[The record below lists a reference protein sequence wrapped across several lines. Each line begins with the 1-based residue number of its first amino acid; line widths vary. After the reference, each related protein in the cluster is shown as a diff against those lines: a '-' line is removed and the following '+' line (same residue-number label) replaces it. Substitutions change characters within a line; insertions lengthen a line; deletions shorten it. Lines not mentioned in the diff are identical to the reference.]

1 MKNSQEYIESIL
13 DDNEKV
19 AVAQFISSEVMCE
32 AVKKCLLAGIYGNG
46 TLKKGEPA
54 DPLRNFLIGLAMRNP
69 NMTDEQIGADLR
81 ASISGINSLEVAFDH
96 MSKIKL
102 PTEPKAAKPNQAR

>member
-13 DDNEKV
+13 DENEKV
-19 AVAQFISSEVMCE
+19 AVAQFYASEVMRE

-46 TLKKGEPA
+46 TLKKGEPG
-54 DPLRNFLIGLAMRNP
+54 DPLRNFAIGLAMRDP
-69 NMTDEQIGADLR
+69 KMTNEEIGADLR
-81 ASISGINSLEVAFDH
+81 ASISGINTLEVAFDH

-102 PTEPKAAKPNQAR
+102 PVPAKANQPNPAR